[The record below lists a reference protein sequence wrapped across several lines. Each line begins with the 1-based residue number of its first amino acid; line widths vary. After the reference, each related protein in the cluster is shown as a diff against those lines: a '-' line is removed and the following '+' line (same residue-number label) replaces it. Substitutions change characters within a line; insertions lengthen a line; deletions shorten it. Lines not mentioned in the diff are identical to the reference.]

1 MIGVDNFLVQS
12 LLGQATASAQAATQA
27 ASRAN
32 GANGPN
38 GPNGSE
44 NSSRADAV
52 AEDFEAFFLSQVIE
66 QMFAGI
72 STDGP
77 FGGGQGEKIFRS
89 LMNQEMG
96 RSMARNGGVGIAASV
111 RAVMIRAQESES
123 Q

>member
-1 MIGVDNFLVQS
+1 MIGADNFLVQS
-12 LLGQATASAQAATQA
+12 LLDQASASSQA

-32 GANGPN
+32 DPN
-38 GPNGSE
+38 GGGKA
-44 NSSRADAV
+44 RVDAV

-77 FGGGQGEKIFRS
+77 YGGGQGEKIFRS